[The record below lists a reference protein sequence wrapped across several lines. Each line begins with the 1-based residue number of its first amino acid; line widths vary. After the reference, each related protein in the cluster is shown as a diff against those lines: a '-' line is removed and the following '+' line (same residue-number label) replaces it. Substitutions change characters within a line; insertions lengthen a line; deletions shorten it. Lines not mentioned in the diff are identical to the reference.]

1 MCFVMNE
8 YRVFRTIQQRD
19 SHIIQRRKDGDTL
32 QAIADEV
39 GLTREAVRLIINRHN
54 GPNASESK
62 TTKQK
67 KFRKRVEDSV
77 VRAERPTANSIGKS
91 LGISPAKVRMTLGRK
106 KKELLTKDQPSI
118 QRYSDE
124 ELLEILRVSAS
135 KVSGIL
141 SAKAYTKLGVGPT
154 VAVYLARFGSWVEA
168 CRKAGVSSGSVPRT
182 YKRRHSEEDMLDYV
196 RSYLADPRTSGSADG
211 YDEWQK
217 KVDGAPSLA
226 LIRQRL
232 GKWNEIKLKALRR

>member
-1 MCFVMNE
+1 MSKKRYFK
-8 YRVFRTIQQRD
+8 TTQQRD
-19 SHIIQRRKDGDTL
+19 SYIVERRKEGDTL
-32 QAIADEV
+32 QAIGDEV

-62 TTKQK
+62 SIKQRK
-67 KFRKRVEDSV
+67 LRKRVEDLIV
-77 VRAERPTANSIGKS
+77 LAERPTAISIGES
-91 LGISPAKVRMTLGRK
+91 LGISPTKVRRSLGRK

-124 ELLEILRVSAS
+124 ELLEILRISAS

-141 SAKAYTKLGVGPT
+141 SANEYKKLGLGPT
-154 VAVYLARFGSWVEA
+154 VAVYLSRFGSWANA
-168 CRKAGVSSGSVPRT
+168 CREAGVSPGDAPRT
-182 YKRRHSEEDMLDYV
+182 YTRRHSEEDMLDYV

-211 YDEWQK
+211 YDKWQK

-232 GKWNEIKLKALRR
+232 GKWNEVKLRALKK